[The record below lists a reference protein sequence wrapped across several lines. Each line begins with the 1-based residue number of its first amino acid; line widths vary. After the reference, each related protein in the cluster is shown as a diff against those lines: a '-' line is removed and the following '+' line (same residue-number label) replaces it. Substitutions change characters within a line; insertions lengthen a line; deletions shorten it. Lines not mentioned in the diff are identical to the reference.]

1 MRIVVYPH
9 SMEVGGSQSN
19 AVDLAGAMRD
29 RGHEVVVFSPP
40 GVLVDRVTGSGL
52 RHVSAPRPRFR
63 PSPAVMNRLCDVVA
77 DLDAD
82 IVHGFEWPPA
92 LEAVFGPERRLG
104 VPAVCT
110 VMSMSVAPFLPT
122 WLPLTVGTRQIL
134 RSVIAERP
142 GTILLE
148 PVVDTRHDRPTD
160 RDDAKHRWGIE
171 PATLVVTLVT
181 RLAAELK
188 LEGIL
193 AAINVVG
200 DLAARLP
207 VTLLIAGDGP
217 ARADV
222 AAAADRVNTVAGR
235 PIVRVI
241 GSLADPRPV
250 YAAADVAL
258 GMGGSALR
266 SMAFGQPLIVQGER
280 GFWRLLEPA
289 TLPEFVANGW
299 YGVGTATGERAG
311 EDALRNL
318 LYPLLTDPARRV
330 ELGAFAR
337 TTVHA
342 HYGLTG
348 AAEKLERFYAETIL
362 ATVSDPPTRFV
373 RPYLAA
379 TRYDLARKVRR
390 RLHGVPDDD
399 FNSLP
404 AGQGPTGRATSR

>member
-19 AVDLAGAMRD
+19 AVDLAGALRD

-40 GVLVDRVTGSGL
+40 GVLVDRVTANGL
-52 RHVSAPRPRFR
+52 RHEPAPRPRFR

-77 DLDAD
+77 ELDAD

-110 VMSMSVAPFLPT
+110 VMSMSVAPFLPR

-134 RSVIAERP
+134 QSVIVDRP
-142 GTILLE
+142 GTMLLE
-148 PVVDTRHDRPTD
+148 PMVDTRHDRPAD
-160 RDDAKHRWGIE
+160 RADAKRQLGIDPE
-171 PATLVVTLVT
+171 TLVVTLVT

-193 AAINVVG
+193 AAITVVG
-200 DLAARLP
+200 GLAARLP
-207 VTLLIAGDGP
+207 VVLLIAGDGP

-222 AAAADRVNTVAGR
+222 AAAADRANAAAGR
-235 PIVRVI
+235 PVVRVL
-241 GSLADPRPV
+241 GAFPDPRPV

-266 SMAFGQPLIVQGER
+266 SMACGQPLIVQGER
-280 GFWRLLEPA
+280 GFWRLLEPG
-289 TLPEFVANGW
+289 TLPEFMEHGW
-299 YGVGTATGERAG
+299 YGVGTANGRNPG
-311 EDALRNL
+311 EDALRDL
-318 LYPLLTDPARRV
+318 LEPLLADPARRA

-337 TTVHA
+337 ATVEA
-342 HYGLTG
+342 NYGLAG
-348 AAEKLERFYAETIL
+348 AAEKLERFYAETVRT
-362 ATVSDPPTRFV
+362 ATGEPPTRFV
-373 RPYLAA
+373 RPFLAA

-390 RLHGVPDDD
+390 RLHGVAADD

-404 AGQGPTGRATSR
+404 TGQRPMGKATSR